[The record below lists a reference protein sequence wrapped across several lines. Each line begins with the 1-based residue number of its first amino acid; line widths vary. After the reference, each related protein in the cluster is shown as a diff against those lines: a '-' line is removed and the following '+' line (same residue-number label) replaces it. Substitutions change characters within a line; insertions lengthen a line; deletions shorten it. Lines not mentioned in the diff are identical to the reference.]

1 MYAMCAIDALGI
13 AKMLGTDLRIQST
26 DPHTGY
32 QPIDDR
38 RSPGQVDL
46 CNFLE
51 PRRPRARLSLI
62 VGRFT
67 GPSDR

>member
-1 MYAMCAIDALGI
+1 MYAMCAIDALGM
-13 AKMLGTDLRIQST
+13 AKGLGTDLRIQST
-26 DPHTGY
+26 PHTGA
-32 QPIDDR
+32 PVIVIR
-38 RSPGQVDL
+38 RSAGPMDL

-51 PRRPRARLSLI
+51 PSRPRARLSLI